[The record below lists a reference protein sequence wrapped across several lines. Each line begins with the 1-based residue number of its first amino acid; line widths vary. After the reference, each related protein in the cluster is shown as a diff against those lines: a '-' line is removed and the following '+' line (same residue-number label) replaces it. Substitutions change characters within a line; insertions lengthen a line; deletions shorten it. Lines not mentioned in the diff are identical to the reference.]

1 MNFFTPKSEV
11 ACLYDTY
18 TLRQVLEKMDL
29 HNFVALPLLS
39 ADNRYVGTVTA
50 GDILAYCKRNG
61 FSTLYDAEKYSIRE
75 IPRHV
80 HAQSVTVDTDP
91 AALAEA
97 LLQDN
102 FIPVEDD
109 RGYFIG
115 IVTRRRYMEAML
127 PTAKRTLPA
136 C

>member
-50 GDILAYCKRNG
+50 GDILSYCKKNG
-61 FSTLYDAEKYSIRE
+61 FSTLYDAEKLSIRD

-80 HAQSVTVDTDP
+80 HAHSVTVDTDP
-91 AALAEA
+91 HTLADA
-97 LLQDN
+97 LLLDN
-102 FIPVEDD
+102 FVPVEDD

-127 PTAKRTLPA
+127 SRATQTEAV